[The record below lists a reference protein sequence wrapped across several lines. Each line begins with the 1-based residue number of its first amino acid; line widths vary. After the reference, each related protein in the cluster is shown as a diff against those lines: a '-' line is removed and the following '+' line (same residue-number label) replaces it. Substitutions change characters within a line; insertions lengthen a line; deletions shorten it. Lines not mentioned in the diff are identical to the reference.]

1 MRMSAA
7 RQADPPPA
15 DLRDAAAANLR
26 FIRDTLE
33 RSASFTAVPGWGGV
47 GMGIVGIAAA
57 AASWKLSGRDWLA
70 VWLAAAALAL
80 PIGLVGMIH
89 KARRAGL
96 SLLAGPGTRFA
107 IGFAAP
113 CGAGAALTAAAAAAG
128 RFDHLPATWLL
139 LYGAAVVAG
148 GVLSVRP
155 VLVLGAG
162 LMALGAL
169 ALLFPAV
176 PNAWLGLGFGAL
188 QIVAGWMIARRH
200 GG

>member
-1 MRMSAA
+1 MSAA

-57 AASWKLSGRDWLA
+57 AASWRVSGRDWLA

-80 PIGLVGMIH
+80 PIGLVAMRR

-113 CGAGAALTAAAAAAG
+113 CVACAALTAAAAAAG
-128 RFDHLPATWLL
+128 RFDQLAGMWLL
-139 LYGAAVVAG
+139 LYGAAVMAG

-155 VLVLGAG
+155 VLALGAG
-162 LMALGAL
+162 LMTLGVL
-169 ALLFPAV
+169 ALLFPTVPAV
-176 PNAWLGLGFGAL
+176 WLGLGFGVF
-188 QIVAGWMIARRH
+188 QMVTGWVIARRH

>member
-1 MRMSAA
+1 MSAA
-7 RQADPPPA
+7 RKPDPPPV
-15 DLRDAAAANLR
+15 DLRDEAAANLR

-33 RSASFTAVPGWGGV
+33 RSGSFTAVPGWGGV

-57 AASWKLSGRDWLA
+57 AASWRLSGRDWLA
-70 VWLAAAALAL
+70 VWLAAAVLAL
-80 PIGLVGMIH
+80 TIGLLAMVR

-113 CGAGAALTAAAAAAG
+113 CLAAAAMTAASAAAG
-128 RFDHLPATWLL
+128 RYDHLAGTWLL

-155 VLVLGAG
+155 VLELGAG
-162 LMALGAL
+162 LMALGVL
-169 ALLFPAV
+169 ALLFPAAGS
-176 PNAWLGLGFGAL
+176 AWLGLGFGLL